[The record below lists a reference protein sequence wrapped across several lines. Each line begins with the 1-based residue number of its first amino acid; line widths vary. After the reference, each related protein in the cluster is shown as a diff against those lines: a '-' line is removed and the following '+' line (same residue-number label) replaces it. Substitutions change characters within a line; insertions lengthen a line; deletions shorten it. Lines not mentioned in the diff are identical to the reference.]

1 MSSPEMTRAVLEY
14 VTAWL
19 VDHPEDV
26 AISETEGERGPT
38 LEISVNPED
47 IGKIIGRQGRI
58 IRALRTVA
66 RAAAQREG
74 ENVSVEVVD

>member
-1 MSSPEMTRAVLEY
+1 MTRAVLEY
-14 VTAWL
+14 VTGWL
-19 VDHPEDV
+19 VDHPEEV
-26 AISETEGERGPT
+26 AISEVEGERGLV

-66 RAAAQREG
+66 RAAAQRDG

>member
-1 MSSPEMTRAVLEY
+1 MTRAVLEY
-14 VTAWL
+14 VAGWL

-26 AISETEGERGPT
+26 TVTEVEGERGSV
-38 LEISVNPED
+38 LEVSVNPED
-47 IGKIIGRQGRI
+47 IGKIIGKQGRI

-74 ENVSVEVVD
+74 ESISVEVVD

>member
-1 MSSPEMTRAVLEY
+1 MTRAVLEY
-14 VTAWL
+14 VTGWL
-19 VDHPEDV
+19 VDHPDEV
-26 AISETEGERGPT
+26 EIAETEGERGPI

-47 IGKIIGRQGRI
+47 IGKIIGKQGRI

-66 RAAAQREG
+66 RAAAQRDG

>member
-1 MSSPEMTRAVLEY
+1 MTRAVLEY
-14 VTAWL
+14 VAGWL
-19 VDHPEDV
+19 VEHPEEV
-26 AISETEGERGPT
+26 EISEVEGERGLV
-38 LEISVNPED
+38 LEISVNQED

-66 RAAAQREG
+66 RAAAQRDG

>member
-1 MSSPEMTRAVLEY
+1 MSLPEMTRAVLEY
-14 VTAWL
+14 VTGWL

-26 AISETEGERGPT
+26 AISESEGERGAI

-66 RAAAQREG
+66 RAAAQRG
-74 ENVSVEVVD
+74 SENISVEVVD

>member
-1 MSSPEMTRAVLEY
+1 MTRAVLEY
-14 VTAWL
+14 VAGWL
-19 VDHPEDV
+19 VDHPEEV
-26 AISETEGERGPT
+26 EISEVEGERGLV

-66 RAAAQREG
+66 RAAAQRDG

>member
-1 MSSPEMTRAVLEY
+1 MTRAVLEY
-14 VTAWL
+14 VTGWL
-19 VDHPEDV
+19 VDHPEEV
-26 AISETEGERGPT
+26 EISEVEGERGLV

-66 RAAAQREG
+66 RAAAQRDG

>member
-1 MSSPEMTRAVLEY
+1 MTRAVLEY
-14 VTAWL
+14 VASWL
-19 VDHPEDV
+19 VDHPEEV
-26 AISETEGERGPT
+26 SISEIEGERGSI
-38 LEISVNPED
+38 LEISVNPDD

-74 ENVSVEVVD
+74 ENVSVEVAD

>member
-1 MSSPEMTRAVLEY
+1 MTRAVLEY
-14 VTAWL
+14 VASWL
-19 VDHPEDV
+19 VDHPEEV
-26 AISETEGERGPT
+26 AISEIEGERGSI

-74 ENVSVEVVD
+74 ENVSVEVAD

>member
-1 MSSPEMTRAVLEY
+1 MTRAVLEY
-14 VTAWL
+14 VAGWL
-19 VDHPEDV
+19 VDHPEEV
-26 AISETEGERGPT
+26 EISEVEGERGLV
-38 LEISVNPED
+38 LEISVNQED

-66 RAAAQREG
+66 RAAAQRDG